1 MIKAVFLDFD
11 WTTFS
16 HKTKKIPDSAYRA
29 ILQAQDNGVKVF
41 LATGR
46 DVNELKDFDT
56 RNIKFD
62 GYVLDNGQLLLDKD
76 LNVIEVTYMDG
87 IDKEKAVDFYK
98 NNIMP
103 VMIRTRED
111 GYMNFVDDTTIQ
123 TLKDVDSVMPT
134 IKKYEN
140 ENILVATIFIK
151 SDEEKQIII
160 NTFTES
166 TITWWHNNSCDVV
179 PRGCNKMNGIKR
191 ILNYYHIN
199 IEDIMTVGDSENDT
213 EMIEGVKHGIAM
225 GNSVQKIKDVAEYV
239 TDDIDNDGI
248 EIAFKKYNI
257 I

>member
-1 MIKAVFLDFD
+1 MIKAIFLDFD

-62 GYVLDNGQLLLDKD
+62 GYVLDNGQLLLDED
-76 LNVIEVTYMDG
+76 LNVLEVTYMDG
-87 IDKEKAVDFYK
+87 IDKDKAVDFYK

-123 TLKDVDSVMPT
+123 TLKDVDSVMPA

-151 SDEEKQIII
+151 SDEEKQTIM

-179 PRGCNKMNGIKR
+179 PKGCNKMNGIKR

-199 IEDIMTVGDSENDT
+199 IENIMTIGDSENDT
-213 EMIEGVKHGIAM
+213 EMIESVKHGVAM

-239 TDDIDNDGI
+239 TDDIDNDGL
-248 EIAFKKYNI
+248 EKAFKKYNI